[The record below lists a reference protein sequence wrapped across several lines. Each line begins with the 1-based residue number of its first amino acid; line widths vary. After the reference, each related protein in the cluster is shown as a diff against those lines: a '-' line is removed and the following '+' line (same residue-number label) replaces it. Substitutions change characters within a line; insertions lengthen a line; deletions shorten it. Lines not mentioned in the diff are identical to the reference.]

1 LGAGHLTQVQL
12 DKAWAADESGY
23 FGADRWSQHQ
33 LKTLERLDQL
43 IEIMENPGI
52 RDGSVIMLNNDQEYS
67 PLKRELA
74 ARQGMSRLPESVPDM
89 PLMDFVMDAF

>member
-1 LGAGHLTQVQL
+1 MKLERLKEQRRPTQVHL
-12 DKAWAADESGY
+12 DKAADEPGY

-43 IEIMENPGI
+43 IEIMENPEI
-52 RDGSVIMLNNDQEYS
+52 RDGSVIMFNNDQEYS

-74 ARQGMSRLPESVPDM
+74 TRQGTSRLPEPDSEKKR
-89 PLMDFVMDAF
+89 

>member
-1 LGAGHLTQVQL
+1 
-12 DKAWAADESGY
+12 
-23 FGADRWSQHQ
+23 
-33 LKTLERLDQL
+33 
-43 IEIMENPGI
+43 
-52 RDGSVIMLNNDQEYS
+52 MLNNDQEYS